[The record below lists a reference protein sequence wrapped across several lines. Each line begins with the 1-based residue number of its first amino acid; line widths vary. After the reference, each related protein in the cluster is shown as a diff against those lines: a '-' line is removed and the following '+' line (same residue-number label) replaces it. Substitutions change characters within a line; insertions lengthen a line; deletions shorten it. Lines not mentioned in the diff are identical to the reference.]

1 MSDSEENSYAGD
13 KLELILNEISK
24 FQTYTKR
31 KLGEISTQNK
41 QTADSLLE
49 IKKELNEVKKENVA
63 QKLIITEQQ
72 VRITQLERKEID
84 KTICFNPIPKKK
96 DESLYDI
103 VWAIAKA
110 AGVHLTTSSIVDK
123 YRRKDKANGSPGE
136 VVVKCATKDIS
147 NAFLS
152 KVKDK
157 RVLLKDIGFPS
168 EAGRC
173 FCNADLIQQD
183 KKLLLEAKRLKRNKS
198 WAYVWYKNGKVLV
211 RKVEGGEV
219 THITS
224 VEKLNSL

>member
-1 MSDSEENSYAGD
+1 M
-13 KLELILNEISK
+13 
-24 FQTYTKR
+24 
-31 KLGEISTQNK
+31 
-41 QTADSLLE
+41 
-49 IKKELNEVKKENVA
+49 
-63 QKLIITEQQ
+63 IIAEQQ
-72 VRITQLERKEID
+72 VRITQLEHKEID
-84 KTICFNPIPKKK
+84 RTICFNPIPKKK
-96 DESLYDI
+96 DENLNDV

-123 YRRKDKANGSPGE
+123 YRRKDKADGSPGE

-147 NAFLS
+147 NGFLY

-157 RVLLKDIGFPS
+157 KVLLKDIGFAP

-224 VEKLNSL
+224 VEKLNRL